1 MKKILFLL
9 LSCTMLFHSCDNG
22 MEDGL
27 DAYGSILYFK
37 DSGVVKEDVSGI
49 EETHVFTY
57 TVCKSGYDNTATAD
71 AVITPLTQE
80 EIDAYNNENG
90 TELFL
95 LEQDYFSTESSVSF
109 ASDESYKVLELTLK
123 VADIKTALDVTAKDY
138 VVALKLVSDTK
149 VNADKSIIIF
159 KPEFPVFSLG
169 YVGVDPEQL
178 KVDYVK
184 GGDESQETSKI
195 FNFEFSLDSDY
206 SPSDFDVEFVTD
218 NTELEALV
226 SGAFVTG
233 AQLLPV
239 GNRELPSSVSVTDG
253 DVEDY
258 LTVKIKDINSLNKGT
273 YVLPIKMKSCSNPD
287 IKIDSDIYYIL
298 VTVEQYV
305 PGWKELTLSND
316 MFSGN
321 NWDTQSAG
329 YGKLIDEN
337 VEPTNHWQSAWA
349 NTDDG
354 YNKLEYKEL
363 SQEYGISINVNL
375 GKSYD
380 KLKFK
385 YRSYKGTNYKVTSP
399 SKIQFYGSTDGSDWT
414 GIGDEISEGLPIDE
428 DTWYEKELEFGS
440 YTRLKLAIK
449 ESNGHAKGSTS
460 NDITYVYTNEDSKS
474 QGCIINEIE
483 IYSWE

>member
-71 AVITPLTQE
+71 AAITPLTQE

-109 ASDESYKVLELTLK
+109 ASNESYKVLELTLK

-169 YVGVDPEQL
+169 YVGVDSEQL

-184 GGDESQETSKI
+184 GGDAEQETSKT

-218 NTELEALV
+218 DTELEALV

-239 GNRELPSSVSVTDG
+239 GNRELPSSVPVTDG
-253 DVEDY
+253 YVKGY
-258 LTVKIKDINSLNKGT
+258 LTVNIKDINILNKGS

-305 PGWKELTLSND
+305 PGWKELTLSDD
-316 MFSGN
+316 MFSGGN
-321 NWDTQSAG
+321 YEGNDR
-329 YGKLIDEN
+329 YLKLIDGDCSSEN
-337 VEPTNHWQSAWA
+337 FWQSAWGNGSSNDETTNDYGLSINIDLGGNYEKIRLKYISFKA
-349 NTDDG
+349 PDKAILSPSEIQFFGSVDETSWT
-354 YNKLEYKEL
+354 EL
-363 SQEYGISINVNL
+363 SDVITQNLPKDEEEWYISPVFDFFQ
-375 GKSYD
+375 YQY
-380 KLKFK
+380 LKFAIRK
-385 YRSYKGTNYKVTSP
+385 A
-399 SKIQFYGSTDGSDWT
+399 
-414 GIGDEISEGLPIDE
+414 EGHNAKNQLKSCD
-428 DTWYEKELEFGS
+428 
-440 YTRLKLAIK
+440 YTQ
-449 ESNGHAKGSTS
+449 GAK
-460 NDITYVYTNEDSKS
+460 DACV
-474 QGCIINEIE
+474 INELKIE
-483 IYSWE
+483 ILE